1 MTWVGVR
8 TPENIKQIIQE
19 IAARH
24 NVSFSMAKYR
34 LIELGFT
41 KAEGIGV
48 YLDNAYI
55 PDHGTANG
63 WPEKTTYTLSLM
75 AAAHLTEESIELGG
89 CLRNGRYV
97 YVEGHFC
104 LNQKKYLY
112 RTRMGQ
118 GALTPYARAHIDE

>member
-1 MTWVGVR
+1 MLENLDTTQFVEDSLSDLGCGVR

-63 WPEKTTYTLSLM
+63 WPEKR
-75 AAAHLTEESIELGG
+75 H
-89 CLRNGRYV
+89 
-97 YVEGHFC
+97 
-104 LNQKKYLY
+104 
-112 RTRMGQ
+112 
-118 GALTPYARAHIDE
+118 

>member
-24 NVSFSMAKYR
+24 NVSFAMAKYR

-41 KAEGIGV
+41 EAEDIVV
-48 YLDNAYI
+48 YVH
-55 PDHGTANG
+55 PRPWHSG

-75 AAAHLTEESIELGG
+75 ASAHLTEESIELEG
-89 CLRNGRYV
+89 CLRSGRYV

-118 GALTPYARAHIDE
+118 VALKPYARAHIDE